1 MIYYWPLFDKNYKN
15 TQKKKNK
22 NNHGDCATKTGTCN
36 KETKKSTADSKN
48 TCDDETEK
56 TMKETKLQKKKKK
69 LELRLQE
76 FFSLVEEL
84 MRTNNGS
91 NEHDLEKEYEELDNV
106 RNTAMVTLM
115 EINSKL
121 EFLNEQLE
129 KEKKLCKEQL

>member
-1 MIYYWPLFDKNYKN
+1 MVTAL
-15 TQKKKNK
+15 QKL
-22 NNHGDCATKTGTCN
+22 GLATKKLRN
-36 KETKKSTADSKN
+36 LLQIQKIHVM
-48 TCDDETEK
+48 
-56 TMKETKLQKKKKK
+56 MKLKRLWRKLNYKKKKK

-129 KEKKLCKEQL
+129 KEEKLCKEQL

>member
-1 MIYYWPLFDKNYKN
+1 
-15 TQKKKNK
+15 
-22 NNHGDCATKTGTCN
+22 
-36 KETKKSTADSKN
+36 
-48 TCDDETEK
+48 
-56 TMKETKLQKKKKK
+56 
-69 LELRLQE
+69 
-76 FFSLVEEL
+76 

-129 KEKKLCKEQL
+129 KEEKLCKEQL

>member
-1 MIYYWPLFDKNYKN
+1 
-15 TQKKKNK
+15 
-22 NNHGDCATKTGTCN
+22 
-36 KETKKSTADSKN
+36 
-48 TCDDETEK
+48 
-56 TMKETKLQKKKKK
+56 
-69 LELRLQE
+69 
-76 FFSLVEEL
+76 

-129 KEKKLCKEQL
+129 KEEKLQL